1 MNSHMAPYHSKQ
13 KYMQKKQ
20 ALRNLELEALGNAD
34 AIRKQ
39 RRYELRETLESQ
51 DFKKKI
57 VLIAIVVLLIIT
69 VIFAMHGDQE
79 ALANGY
85 IH

>member
-1 MNSHMAPYHSKQ
+1 
-13 KYMQKKQ
+13 MQKKQ